1 MLEILTPLSKVH
13 RVSRVIDP
21 ANFTAEPGVWAE
33 VQSDGSLANI
43 TESSPTQLNKMVI
56 TSASDNIYESHDV
69 EVGRISTVEDH
80 GIRCKVDSVGFH
92 GTISQGDDLYVSSE
106 VGEAGK
112 LTNAAGI
119 TETGDHEL
127 VAKAEV
133 VGTDYIIFRTLSPT
147 IVTDP

>member
-21 ANFTAEPGVWAE
+21 ANFVAEPGVWGE
-33 VQSDGSLANI
+33 VQGDGSLANVQ
-43 TESSPTQLNKMVI
+43 TTTPTQLNKLVI

-69 EVGRISTVEDH
+69 EVGRISTIEDH
-80 GIRCKVDSVGFH
+80 GIRCKVDSVGYH

-106 VGEAGK
+106 TGNEGK
-112 LTNAAGI
+112 LTNAAGVV
-119 TETGDHEL
+119 TTGDHEL
-127 VAKAEV
+127 VAIAEE

-147 IVTDP
+147 VVTDP